1 MRGADSTSVLLLIIV
16 IMAAVV
22 PVQAGTGEYS
32 IGVIEGTPAAS
43 YIHDYSHLDEVTF
56 LNNEMAIRG
65 LINGEIDF
73 LIADHLVL
81 ADMTG
86 NFDFNEMSVLGG
98 VGESWKAVPV
108 VRSDS
113 TENYG
118 NIELLQAVN
127 AAIAEIYQS
136 GEYEMLYS
144 SWFTGMSNIEE
155 SDYIASLNDGWP
167 TASSG
172 GRLEKILNL
181 DKEFLACTY
190 DQSNGLS
197 STDDEGNVIGFEI
210 DLAESISKKIAEHY
224 GSDIGVRIIGFLE
237 KIGVVNELLDEEN
250 CDFGLA
256 GFISGEAITIGLHPG
271 IPYYSGGM
279 VIAASMQSPNV
290 ESISTI
296 FEAPEIVEGVD
307 GFDLRLILIGFL
319 ALFIV
324 SKLRMNSI

>member
-1 MRGADSTSVLLLIIV
+1 MRGAHSNSAILLILVLLS
-16 IMAAVV
+16 AVV
-22 PVQAGTGEYS
+22 PAQAGAGEYS
-32 IGVIEGTPAAS
+32 IGVIEGTPAVT
-43 YIHDYSHLDEVTF
+43 YMHNYNHLEEVTF
-56 LNNEMAIRG
+56 LNDEMAIRG

-81 ADMTG
+81 AEITEY
-86 NFDFNEMSVLGG
+86 FDYNAMSVLGG

-113 TENYG
+113 TEDYG

-127 AAIAEIYQS
+127 AAIAEIYQE
-136 GEYEMLYS
+136 GEYGILYS
-144 SWFTGMSNIEE
+144 TWFIGMINIEE

-190 DQSNGLS
+190 DQGNGLS
-197 STDDEGNVIGFEI
+197 STDSEGNIIGFEI
-210 DLAESISKKIAEHY
+210 DLAELISKKISEHY
-224 GSDIGVRIIGFLE
+224 GSDFGFRVIGNFE
-237 KIGVVNELLDEEN
+237 KTGVLNELLYEEN

-256 GFISGEAITIGLHPG
+256 GFISSEAITNGLHPG

-290 ESISTI
+290 ESISSI
-296 FEAPEIVEGVD
+296 FEAPEVIEDVD

-324 SKLRMNSI
+324 LRLRMNPI

>member
-1 MRGADSTSVLLLIIV
+1 LLS
-16 IMAAVV
+16 AVV

-32 IGVIEGTPAAS
+32 IGVIEGTPAVS
-43 YIHDYSHLDEVTF
+43 YMHDYSHLDEVTF
-56 LNNEMAIRG
+56 LNDEMAIRG

-81 ADMTG
+81 ADITG
-86 NFDFNEMSVLGG
+86 NFDYNEMSVLGG

-113 TENYG
+113 TEDYG

-136 GEYEMLYS
+136 EEYELLYS
-144 SWFTGMSNIEE
+144 TWFTGMSNIEE

-172 GRLEKILNL
+172 GRLEKILNH

-197 STDDEGNVIGFEI
+197 SIDTEGKIIGFEI

-224 GSDIGVRIIGFLE
+224 GSEFGFRIIENFE
-237 KIGVVNELLDEEN
+237 KNDVVNELLNEEN

-256 GFISGEAITIGLHPG
+256 GFISGEAITNGLHPG

-290 ESISTI
+290 ESISSI
-296 FEAPEIVEGVD
+296 FEAPEFIEDVD
-307 GFDLRLILIGFL
+307 GFDSRLILIALL
-319 ALFIV
+319 AFFIV
-324 SKLRMNSI
+324 LRLRTNPI